1 MEAASSVAIKSI
13 RILPPL
19 VVNQIAAGE
28 VVERPAS
35 VVKEL
40 VDNAIDAGASRITV
54 EIENGGIELV
64 RVRDDGSGIA
74 KDQLALA
81 IHPHATSKIT
91 STDDLD
97 RIATMGFRGEAL
109 ASIASVSR
117 LEIASRRTGMDEA
130 WSVSVEGGTAAALR
144 PVASPV
150 GTAVTVRN
158 LFFNTPARRKFL
170 RTSGTE
176 QDHCVEIVRSLAMA
190 HPSIGFAMHAD
201 GRVILELPANQ
212 AVRDRVLAIVGRELE
227 EQYVEVSADEF
238 DDARGVTLWGLAGLP
253 VLARPTTARQRIFLN
268 GRPIRD
274 KTVQHAL
281 REAYRGL
288 IEPGRHPAAVIMLE
302 MDPRAVDVNVHPA
315 KAEVRFRDSGL
326 VHKAVYLAVREG
338 LRKADLTPDAGLA
351 RLGDNGG
358 MGGMGAWRFEPVDR
372 LPAATQATAAVRE
385 RFGEYFKRFVPS
397 EDGKGLDFA
406 GLRDAVERE
415 RAEVEAER
423 MRLVEQRRALVE
435 EGPSAVA
442 AAGMLEEKPG
452 VGVMVRPAARVIQVH
467 NSYIVTQDEHGVVII
482 DQHALHERV
491 MFHRLTERIAKG
503 TLESQRML
511 VPLTGDTTPARL
523 ELLPAL
529 APLFTRLGID
539 AEPLGPTTVGVH
551 AFPTLLLDRRVE
563 PGAFLAEVLEKAE
576 TEKWGDLAGSGDD
589 GAMGESVLHEVLD
602 MMACKSA
609 VKAGES
615 LTDADLAEMLS
626 LRDSVDRSSNCPHGR
641 PTALRLTLS
650 ELERQFGRK

>member
-1 MEAASSVAIKSI
+1 MEATSAEPRTI
-13 RILPPL
+13 RVLPPL

-40 VDNAIDAGASRITV
+40 VDNAIDAGSTRIVV
-54 EIENGGIELV
+54 EIESGGIELV
-64 RVRDDGSGIA
+64 RVRDNGGGIA
-74 KDQLALA
+74 REQLGLA

-117 LEIASRRTGMDEA
+117 LEIASRRAHHHEC
-130 WSVSVEGGTAAALR
+130 WSLGVEGGTAAEPR
-144 PVASPV
+144 PIAGPV

-170 RTSGTE
+170 RTSATE

-190 HPSIGFAMHAD
+190 HPAIGFAMLAD
-201 GRVILELPANQ
+201 GRTLMDLPPGQSVRARVI
-212 AVRDRVLAIVGRELE
+212 AILGVEME
-227 EQYVEVSADEF
+227 EQYLEAAADEF
-238 DDARGVTLWGLAGLP
+238 DDARGITLWGLVGLP
-253 VLARPTTARQRIFLN
+253 VLARPTAAKQRMFLN

-274 KTVQHAL
+274 RTMQHAL

-288 IEPGRHPAAVIMLE
+288 IEPGRHPAAVLMVE

-326 VHKAVYLAVREG
+326 VHKAVYLAVREA
-338 LRKADLTPDAGLA
+338 LRRADLTPDAGVA
-351 RLGDNGG
+351 RAGETGS
-358 MGGMGAWRFEPVDR
+358 GAWKFESVER
-372 LPAATQATAAVRE
+372 LPPATAGAAAVGE
-385 RFGEYFKRFVPS
+385 RFVDYFKRFVPS
-397 EDGKGLDFA
+397 EDGRGLDFA

-423 MRLVEQRRALVE
+423 LRLAEQRAALLSGE
-435 EGPSAVA
+435 EPQA
-442 AAGMLEEKPG
+442 ASGMLEEKPG
-452 VGVMVRPAARVIQVH
+452 VPAIARPASRVMQVH

-491 MFHRLTERIAKG
+491 MFQKLTERIAKG
-503 TLESQRML
+503 TMESQRML
-511 VPLTGDTTPARL
+511 VPAAADTTPARL
-523 ELLPAL
+523 ELLEAL
-529 APLFTRLGID
+529 TPLLGRLGIE

-551 AFPTLLLDRRVE
+551 AFPTLLLERRVE
-563 PGAFLAEVLEKAE
+563 PGQFMAEVLEKAE
-576 TEKWGDLAGSGDD
+576 GERWDQATSAE
-589 GAMGESVLHEVLD
+589 AMGEAVLHEVLD
-602 MMACKSA
+602 MMACKAA

-615 LTDADLAEMLS
+615 LSEADLAEMLA
-626 LRDSVDRSSNCPHGR
+626 LRDTVDRASNCPHGR
-641 PTALRLTLS
+641 PTALRLTLA
-650 ELERQFGRK
+650 ELERQFGRR